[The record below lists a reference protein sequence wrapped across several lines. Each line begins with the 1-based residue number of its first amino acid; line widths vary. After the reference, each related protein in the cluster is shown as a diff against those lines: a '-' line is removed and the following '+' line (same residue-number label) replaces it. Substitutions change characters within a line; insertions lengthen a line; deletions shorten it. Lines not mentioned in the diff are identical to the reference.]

1 MILRRKVRVLM
12 DRPELGLLI
21 LEQPLVR
28 LPVSGKGSFMIT
40 TDGKG
45 GYTVAVDIM
54 YTFSD
59 NYRWHNG
66 RGDSGDE
73 ELVDHSK
80 MNSLQS
86 LGAKNFYIK
95 AYYIQGV
102 SGSNG
107 SLDFTEK

>member
-1 MILRRKVRVLM
+1 MPFYSGKFTPLM
-12 DRPELGLLI
+12 DRLGPWASDFGTAFGSFDL
-21 LEQPLVR
+21 
-28 LPVSGKGSFMIT
+28 SGKGSFMIT

-45 GYTVAVDIM
+45 GYTVAGDIK

-59 NYRWHNG
+59 NYRWDSR

-86 LGAKNFYIK
+86 LGAKNFYIRCIIYK
-95 AYYIQGV
+95 ECLVQMV
-102 SGSNG
+102 
-107 SLDFTEK
+107 L